1 MLSFVQRGLES
12 MQNTFAAH
20 TKRYG
25 LNTITKRLRFNCKM
39 QMMPMYYVFL
49 FGIAGVVMFADYYL
63 YEYKYWYIQGITMAV
78 MVIIAALV
86 FGCDRIRQSKRD
98 SLSTVGYEPA
108 EVDENML
115 YMVVRNGVESEITLG
130 ELTVGDKIRLTAG
143 ETVPAD
149 CAIFESPDG
158 QGLLIDETLITGEP
172 EMQHK
177 KPLMGHKNLVFSNET
192 VAFCQSKVY
201 KGDAD
206 CIVLAVGNY
215 SSAAVWTNNREN
227 EQDNGEDND
236 LLDKHMNI
244 LQIFICMLILFSG
257 LLLIQCGIHED
268 MDWLTSANVALMM
281 FGYGFPYILA
291 IPAIWDK
298 ALRNTA
304 KRLEERNVKVQ
315 NFDSIEAVASLDYLC
330 IQTISILDKKED
342 MSKYRESVKTLE
354 AMGIKVVLATGVN
367 EQDARQIAL
376 DVGILKPEH
385 AKICGSVIE
394 GSDLR
399 KIYNGRETNFGFDIT
414 PEYLSVVYR
423 ATAEDRCTLVDYL
436 SKMHPGRITAN
447 TPNSMSSDDTLMQQ
461 PPVAIVGAVGSGS
474 NDVKMLQKAQIAFS
488 TSIASTKDAM
498 DASDMLLM
506 QDSLEDVVMAV
517 TLGRSYKDHLLK
529 FILMQIP
536 CCLTGI
542 GMVLT

>member
-1 MLSFVQRGLES
+1 
-12 MQNTFAAH
+12 
-20 TKRYG
+20 
-25 LNTITKRLRFNCKM
+25 
-39 QMMPMYYVFL
+39 
-49 FGIAGVVMFADYYL
+49 
-63 YEYKYWYIQGITMAV
+63 
-78 MVIIAALV
+78 
-86 FGCDRIRQSKRD
+86 
-98 SLSTVGYEPA
+98 
-108 EVDENML
+108 
-115 YMVVRNGVESEITLG
+115 
-130 ELTVGDKIRLTAG
+130 
-143 ETVPAD
+143 
-149 CAIFESPDG
+149 
-158 QGLLIDETLITGEP
+158 
-172 EMQHK
+172 
-177 KPLMGHKNLVFSNET
+177 
-192 VAFCQSKVY
+192 VY

-367 EQDARQIAL
+367 E
-376 DVGILKPEH
+376 
-385 AKICGSVIE
+385 
-394 GSDLR
+394 
-399 KIYNGRETNFGFDIT
+399 
-414 PEYLSVVYR
+414 
-423 ATAEDRCTLVDYL
+423 
-436 SKMHPGRITAN
+436 
-447 TPNSMSSDDTLMQQ
+447 
-461 PPVAIVGAVGSGS
+461 
-474 NDVKMLQKAQIAFS
+474 
-488 TSIASTKDAM
+488 
-498 DASDMLLM
+498 
-506 QDSLEDVVMAV
+506 
-517 TLGRSYKDHLLK
+517 
-529 FILMQIP
+529 
-536 CCLTGI
+536 
-542 GMVLT
+542 